1 MTWRAIPARPW
12 FLELINSG
20 ELPTGRAL
28 VAGCGRGYA
37 VAALASAARSVTGLE
52 ISDTAKAAADEYLAT
67 ALAGDGSP
75 AAEHC
80 AVVVDDFFTHAP
92 AEGWGPADVD
102 DTGASVFYCYGT

>member
-1 MTWRAIPARPW
+1 MTWRALPARPC

-37 VAALASAARSVTGLE
+37 VAALASAGRSVTGLE

-67 ALAGDGSP
+67 ALGGEARYQTKTEMLQHYLNNDKIG
-75 AAEHC
+75 
-80 AVVVDDFFTHAP
+80 VT
-92 AEGWGPADVD
+92 
-102 DTGASVFYCYGT
+102 